1 MSTFYLLPPRPL
13 LADRFVAFLRGV
25 FPGLDWGAAR
35 RLGLTGALEEAVREH
50 DGVYVVYREDLPEGQ
65 PLSQTLADAFG
76 AEAGDEVVEVHATG
90 RPGEVST
97 HRWRMGAN
105 DKTTR

>member
-13 LADRFVAFLRGV
+13 LADRFAAFLRLL
-25 FPGLDWGAAR
+25 FPGLDWDAAR
-35 RLGLTGALEEAVREH
+35 RPGLTGALEAAVLEH
-50 DGVYVVYREDLPEGQ
+50 DDVYVVYREDLPEGQ
-65 PLSQTLADAFG
+65 PLPQALAEAFG

-97 HRWRMGAN
+97 RRWRLSDDRVTG
-105 DKTTR
+105 

>member
-13 LADRFVAFLRGV
+13 LADRFAAFLRGV
-25 FPGLDWGAAR
+25 FPGLDWDEAR
-35 RLGLTGALEEAVREH
+35 LPGLTGALEAAVRDH
-50 DGVYVVYREDLPEGQ
+50 DVYVVYREDLPDGQ
-65 PLSQTLADAFG
+65 PLPQALADAFG

-97 HRWRMGAN
+97 RRWRLG
-105 DKTTR
+105 